1 MTISKKLVKEIILT
15 LLNASDYRV
24 HVNKE
29 LNTQFLN
36 FSVDFFKK
44 VLIAKCEDTRINE
57 DWYRREFLS
66 EELPMDDL
74 IIQSG
79 LNVKT
84 VSNMRDGS
92 KRKISKDKKIEICNN
107 NYEELLS
114 MINELTTGDDTV
126 DIKLTISLNDA
137 SARLNISESLIVINT
152 LAVKRAALRGGLW
165 SSAGKR
171 VEKPLMR
178 TLCGLYQVPSS
189 NCREK
194 PKHKESKLGF
204 DREVD
209 FFLLKGKNEYRC
221 EVKLMGHGNPESGD
235 VIFARK
241 PDIFV
246 ADSLSEQNR
255 NQLNHEGIQWVQLRS
270 DDGFRRFKKMLEHF
284 KIPHGELLPGDVQ
297 ENAKRLFKDIFR
309 E

>member
-1 MTISKKLVKEIILT
+1 MTISRELVKEIILT
-15 LLNASDYRV
+15 LLNANDYRV

-74 IIQSG
+74 IIHSG

-92 KRKISKDKKIEICNN
+92 KRKVPKDKKIEICNN
-107 NYEELLS
+107 NYEELLH

-189 NCREK
+189 NFREK
-194 PKHKESKLGF
+194 PKHKNSTLGF

-209 FFLLKGKNEYRC
+209 FFLLKDKKEYRC

-246 ADSLSEQNR
+246 ADSLSEQNI
-255 NQLNHEGIQWVQLRS
+255 NQLNHERIQWVQLRS
-270 DDGFRRFKKMLEHF
+270 ELGFRRFKKMLEHF
-284 KIPHGELLPGDVQ
+284 NIPHGELLSGDVSK
-297 ENAKRLFKDIFR
+297 NAERLLEDMFK